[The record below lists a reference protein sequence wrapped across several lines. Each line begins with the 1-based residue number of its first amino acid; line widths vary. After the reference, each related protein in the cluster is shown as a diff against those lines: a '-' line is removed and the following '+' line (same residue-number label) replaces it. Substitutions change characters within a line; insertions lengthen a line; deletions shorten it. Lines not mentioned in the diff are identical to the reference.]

1 MPGVIQNPILKGFN
15 PDPSICRV
23 GDDFYIATS
32 TFEWFPGVQ
41 IHHSKNMI
49 DWTLI
54 THPLNRVSQLDM
66 KGHPDS
72 CGVWAP
78 CLTYSDGLFYLI
90 YTDTR
95 AYQNDFQVR
104 HNYLVTAPDIRAP
117 WSDPIYMNSSGFD
130 PSLFHDSDGRKWFL
144 NVLWDHRPEASL
156 NHHRQ
161 AKSFA
166 GILLQEYDPAKEA
179 LVGPIKNIFKGSD
192 LGLVEGPHLY
202 QRGGYYYLLTAEGGT
217 FAHHAALFAR
227 SKTLDGP
234 YECDPEGHFLNS
246 ASSPSSTLRRSGH
259 ADMVELENG
268 DCYIA
273 HLAGRPLPYRGRCVM
288 GRETALQKLQWSND
302 GWPRLAQGHKGPDLQ
317 VPAPAGLATK
327 ISSDGGRRAGTVLT
341 REVFDFSTDQLTLH
355 YQSPRVPLVE
365 PELSYQARPGYLRLL
380 GREAPMSLYEQ
391 TLIARRQQAFCF
403 TAQTQIDFTPTH
415 FQQMAGL
422 ISYYNTQKFIYLMI
436 THDETLGR
444 VLEVMLACNNGA
456 VQYPLG
462 QRIVLPATGEIKLK
476 TSVRDDQWRAYWATK
491 NDYEWQPVGGY
502 FDYSILADEV
512 GGEHFTGAFIGMAC
526 HDLSGQRCAADFSQF
541 TYSEEND

>member
-1 MPGVIQNPILKGFN
+1 MPATIHNPILKGFN

-41 IHHSKNMI
+41 IHHSKNLV
-49 DWTLI
+49 DWSLI

-78 CLTYSDGLFYLI
+78 CLSYCDGLFYLI
-90 YTDTR
+90 YTDVR

-104 HNYLVTAPDIRAP
+104 KNYLVTASDIKGP
-117 WSDPIYMNSSGFD
+117 WSEPIEMNASGFD
-130 PSLFHDSDGRKWFL
+130 PSLFHDDDGRKWFL
-144 NVLWDHRPEASL
+144 NVLWDHRPELNL

-166 GILLQEYDPAKEA
+166 GIVMQEYDPAQQK
-179 LVGPIKNIFKGSD
+179 LVGPIDSIFKGSD

-202 QRGGYYYLLTAEGGT
+202 KRHGYYYLLTAEGGT
-217 FAHHAALFAR
+217 FSHHAALFAR
-227 SKTLDGP
+227 SKNLFGP

-246 ASSPSSTLRRSGH
+246 ASSPSSVLRRSGH
-259 ADMVELENG
+259 ADMVSLENG
-268 DCYIA
+268 DDYVV

-288 GRETALQKLQWSND
+288 GRETALQKISWSDD
-302 GWPRLAQGHKGPDLQ
+302 GWPRLAHGDKGPALTVAAPNLQ
-317 VPAPAGLATK
+317 AAEQNASGAASGP
-327 ISSDGGRRAGTVLT
+327 VLQ
-341 REVFDFSTDQLTLH
+341 REVFDFGQDRLTLH
-355 YQSPRVPLVE
+355 YQSPRVPLAE
-365 PELSYQARPGYLRLL
+365 PALSYSACPGYLRLQ
-380 GREAPMSLYEQ
+380 GREAPVSLYEQ

-403 TAQTQIDFTPTH
+403 SAQTEVEFAPTS

-422 ISYYNTQKFIYLMI
+422 ISFYNTQKFIYLYI
-436 THDETLGR
+436 SHDDALGR
-444 VLEVMLACNNGA
+444 VLEVMVACNSGSMH
-456 VQYPLG
+456 YPLG
-462 QRIVLPATGEIKLK
+462 RRIALPNTGPIKLK
-476 TSVRDDQWRAYWATK
+476 ISVRYDQWRAYWACRD
-491 NDYEWQPVGGY
+491 DYEWHPVGGY

-526 HDLSGQRCAADFSQF
+526 HDLSGQRKAANFSRF
-541 TYSEEND
+541 SYIEEDD